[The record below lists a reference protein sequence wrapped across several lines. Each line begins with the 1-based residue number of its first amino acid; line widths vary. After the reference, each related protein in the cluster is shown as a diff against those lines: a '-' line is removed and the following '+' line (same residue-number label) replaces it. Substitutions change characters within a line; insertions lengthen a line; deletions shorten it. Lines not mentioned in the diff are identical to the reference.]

1 MTRRTVPFDAYDEAV
16 LLGAALST
24 TTAAELVAAH
34 TSAADFHVP
43 LHQRVRDA
51 IGTLVGAGLP
61 VDVATVAS
69 DLAQRNGVADLT
81 VARKEILALQMGC
94 PAPVHAPAYL
104 RSVRNWT
111 RRRRALDLADQLQHQ
126 ALDGSSIEGVLAQL
140 EGLVVEERVDTTSW
154 QEVPLAAA
162 LEGEPADEEPTML
175 ARSDGAC
182 LLYPGRIHGFA
193 GEPESGKSWLALHAC
208 AEQMDVGRH
217 VLYIDFED
225 NVVGVLG
232 RLLSLGVDPGAIL
245 ARFHYVRPTEPLG
258 AEGRRALAELLGGT
272 GCALVVLDGLTEALT
287 LHGFALESNRDVA
300 SFLELLPRFIARLGP
315 AVILIDHVEKDREHR
330 GRWAIGAQHKLAGL
344 DGVSYGLEVVRPV
357 VRDGDGLVRVLVHK
371 DRIGYVRSLAVRN
384 TVAEMSTVACAGLL
398 TLTITTPGGRQ
409 PESDWRPTD
418 LMERISRWL
427 EINPGS
433 SGRMVGEHIPGKA
446 TWKRE
451 ALRYLVADGHA
462 TAEDGPKRAINYRI
476 VKPYRSSEL

>member
-1 MTRRTVPFDAYDEAV
+1 M
-16 LLGAALST
+16 LLGAALCLG
-24 TTAAELVAAH
+24 TAAELVASQ
-34 TSAADFHVP
+34 TTTADFHVP

-51 IGTLVGAGLP
+51 IGALVATSTP

-69 DLAQRNGVADLT
+69 DLAQRNGVADLG
-81 VARKEILALQMGC
+81 VARQQLVALQVGC

-111 RRRRALDLADQLQHQ
+111 RRRRALELADQLQRQ
-126 ALDGSSIEGVLAQL
+126 ALDGSPFEGALAQL
-140 EGLVVEERVDTTSW
+140 EGLVVEERIETTSW
-154 QEVPLAAA
+154 QEVSLAPA

-182 LLYPGRIHGFA
+182 LLYPGRVHGFA

-225 NVVGVLG
+225 NVGGVLG
-232 RLLSLGVDPGAIL
+232 RLASLSVDPGVIL

-258 AEGRRALAELLGGT
+258 PEGRRALAELLGRT
-272 GCALVVLDGLTEALT
+272 QCALAVIDGLTEALT
-287 LHGFALESNRDVA
+287 LHGYALESNRDVA
-300 SFLELLPRFIARLGP
+300 AFLELLPRFLARQGP
-315 AVILIDHVEKDREHR
+315 AVIIIDHVEKDRERR

-357 VRDGDGLVRVLVHK
+357 VRDGDGLVRVVVNK
-371 DRIGYVRSLAVRN
+371 DRIGHVRSLAVRN
-384 TVAEMSTVACAGLL
+384 TVAEMATVACAGLL
-398 TLTITTPGGRQ
+398 TLTVTTPGGR
-409 PESDWRPTD
+409 PVDSDWRPTD

-427 EINPGS
+427 EINPDS
-433 SGRMVGEHIPGKA
+433 SGRTITDTIPGKA

-451 ALRYLVADGHA
+451 AIRYLVADGHA
-462 TAEDGPKRAINYRI
+462 TAAEGAKRGIYYRI
-476 VKPYRSSEL
+476 VKPYRSPEL